1 MGSTGLAGSRIFL
14 DGAQILL
21 LALLPEVTQGL
32 RKECQSSPDMT
43 ENSVFTKTL
52 LQLFSKNSKPV
63 FSPT

>member
-1 MGSTGLAGSRIFL
+1 MGSTGLAGSRFFL
-14 DGAQILL
+14 DGPQILL

-32 RKECQSSPDMT
+32 RKEGQSSPDMT

-63 FSPT
+63 LSRT